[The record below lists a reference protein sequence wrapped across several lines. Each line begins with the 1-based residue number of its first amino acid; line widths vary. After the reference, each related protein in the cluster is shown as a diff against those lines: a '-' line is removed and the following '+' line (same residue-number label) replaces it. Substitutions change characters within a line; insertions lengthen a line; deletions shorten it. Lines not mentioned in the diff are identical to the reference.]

1 MPEIWRFVS
10 PLLNYLVKY
19 KVILFGILLFL
30 VSTLSL
36 YQVLK
41 SNQDKVDL
49 TDKLSQKEFLVAS
62 FSARAKSLLAENE
75 RILSED
81 ARAEL
86 DTFNQVVDKYN
97 VVKEKT
103 ASYKGQG
110 VNVSSIEPQ
119 LVSVIDLIL
128 SKKYADADTLLT
140 TLDTN
145 LETELKNTQAAA
157 VPKTTTTT
165 TCSAVPSSG
174 YCRLTINGFTV
185 DVVAASV
192 GSVWADTDNSNDCSD
207 SCPTKSL
214 SSYVSANGGYAG
226 INGTYFCPPDYS
238 SCAGKVNSYDFP
250 VYNSNLSKWLN
261 YGNILWDNRA
271 MITFTSGG
279 ATFYPQAAGYFG
291 QSVRA
296 GIVNFP
302 GLVYNGANIVGNYSL
317 TSAQYT
323 KGYRGGVAVNGG
335 G

>member
-157 VPKTTTTT
+157 APKTTTTT

-174 YCRLTINGFTV
+174 IC
-185 DVVAASV
+185 
-192 GSVWADTDNSNDCSD
+192 
-207 SCPTKSL
+207 
-214 SSYVSANGGYAG
+214 
-226 INGTYFCPPDYS
+226 
-238 SCAGKVNSYDFP
+238 
-250 VYNSNLSKWLN
+250 
-261 YGNILWDNRA
+261 
-271 MITFTSGG
+271 
-279 ATFYPQAAGYFG
+279 AAGP
-291 QSVRA
+291 RA
-296 GIVNFP
+296 LLP
-302 GLVYNGANIVGNYSL
+302 
-317 TSAQYT
+317 
-323 KGYRGGVAVNGG
+323 
-335 G
+335 